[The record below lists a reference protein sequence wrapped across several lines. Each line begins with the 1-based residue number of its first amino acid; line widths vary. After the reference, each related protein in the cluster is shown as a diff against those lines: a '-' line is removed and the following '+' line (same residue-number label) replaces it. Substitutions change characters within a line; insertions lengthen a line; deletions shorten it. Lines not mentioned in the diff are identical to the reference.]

1 MADLDNRIE
10 FLASS
15 RPDIVSSIDC
25 LKKRHAELMKEFSQ
39 VDQDLTTE
47 E

>member
-15 RPDIVSSIDC
+15 HCDIVNDIDR
-25 LKKRHAELMKEFSQ
+25 LKKRCVDLMKELGQ
-39 VDQDLTTE
+39 VEQDLAAE